1 MWIYGAQ
8 ETVYKIGTRISS
20 REWTLFRWILDAGT
34 CMAVDILRMIHKGA
48 VHGDAVSFPPLSWQ
62 LILVIVVYVSTVQMN

>member
-1 MWIYGAQ
+1 
-8 ETVYKIGTRISS
+8 
-20 REWTLFRWILDAGT
+20 
-34 CMAVDILRMIHKGA
+34 MAVDILRMIHKGA